1 MAKQFE
7 AFVASDDRFEIPA
20 ERHMGMVVFRLK
32 GENEMTE
39 KLLKKLNGSGRKLKY
54 IHISSSC
61 TKSGYPKFLRNIN
74 NSRACLIGK
83 MHAVPSS
90 LKGKYVIRFT
100 VTSQR
105 TTLED
110 VTRDWWLIRD
120 TATELS
126 GGEVIPQKTRMPLKR
141 SKFLFINL
149 NLV

>member
-1 MAKQFE
+1 M
-7 AFVASDDRFEIPA
+7 
-20 ERHMGMVVFRLK
+20 
-32 GENEMTE
+32 
-39 KLLKKLNGSGRKLKY
+39 
-54 IHISSSC
+54 
-61 TKSGYPKFLRNIN
+61 
-74 NSRACLIGK
+74 CLIGK

-141 SKFLFINL
+141 SKFLFISCIHDLDVNMATNYYL
-149 NLV
+149 DL